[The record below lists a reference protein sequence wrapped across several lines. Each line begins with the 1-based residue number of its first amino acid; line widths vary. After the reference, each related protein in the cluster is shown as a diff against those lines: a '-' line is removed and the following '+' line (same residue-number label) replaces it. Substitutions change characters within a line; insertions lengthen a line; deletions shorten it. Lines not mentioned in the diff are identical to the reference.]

1 MMMKLIWNPPVW
13 YDLSRDDTL
22 HTCMPEPKQ
31 KEFPTIINLSW
42 ASPFFACPLFF
53 FGRCHNLAIML
64 SWNDPFLLDF
74 LIVDDSIVVGNG
86 FIMLWLMPAKRE
98 RERRSN
104 KKCTSAENEIFQ
116 MHFLWDFFGVCRNS
130 FFSPLYKW
138 FCKWSIYTVCNP
150 FRLPVLI
157 NYIKNS
163 KVQKRGCKLAFS
175 SFQKILFMK
184 RFFSHA
190 T

>member
-1 MMMKLIWNPPVW
+1 MTFQEMIPFIPACRSHSKRSFQP
-13 YDLSRDDTL
+13 SS
-22 HTCMPEPKQ
+22 TCPGH
-31 KEFPTIINLSW
+31 LL
-42 ASPFFACPLFF
+42 FFACPLFF

-163 KVQKRGCKLAFS
+163 KVQK
-175 SFQKILFMK
+175 K
-184 RFFSHA
+184 RM
-190 T
+190 

>member
-64 SWNDPFLLDF
+64 SWNDPFLAWFLDSWWF
-74 LIVDDSIVVGNG
+74 YRSGERFYYALIN
-86 FIMLWLMPAKRE
+86 ACKKRE
-98 RERRSN
+98 RGEAI
-104 KKCTSAENEIFQ
+104 KSALLQKTRFFRCIFFEIFWGFAGTLSSLLSTNGFANEAFILYATLSG
-116 MHFLWDFFGVCRNS
+116 FLSW
-130 FFSPLYKW
+130 
-138 FCKWSIYTVCNP
+138 
-150 FRLPVLI
+150 
-157 NYIKNS
+157 
-163 KVQKRGCKLAFS
+163 
-175 SFQKILFMK
+175 
-184 RFFSHA
+184 
-190 T
+190 